1 MTALLNIFFI
11 ICFKNNHLLTIVIR
25 HAKRQGINVIAVVR
39 RDSQAYKILLL
50 YLLCFCHK
58 LCVFCTGL
66 FTCRQECLQAG
77 ALAALDS
84 TKDDFRA
91 KLQELTTK
99 HKATVAFD
107 AVAGQLTGDVLSA
120 MPNGSKI
127 YVYGGLSEDRP
138 VISTRDLIFKKK

>member
-1 MTALLNIFFI
+1 MFWI
-11 ICFKNNHLLTIVIR
+11 
-25 HAKRQGINVIAVVR
+25 
-39 RDSQAYKILLL
+39 
-50 YLLCFCHK
+50 
-58 LCVFCTGL
+58 GL

-138 VISTRDLIFKKK
+138 VISTRDLIFKKKWFLPPQQIQNLNVFIYIVIDLLKDFGWKIMLLRNTLLVYCNGAWQVCEPNNFEYVLI